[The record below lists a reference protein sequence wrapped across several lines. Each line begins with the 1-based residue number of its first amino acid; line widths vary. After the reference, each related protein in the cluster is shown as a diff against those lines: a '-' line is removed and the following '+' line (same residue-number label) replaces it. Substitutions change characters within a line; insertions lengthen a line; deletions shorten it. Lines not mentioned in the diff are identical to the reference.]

1 MARKVTPVPKG
12 YRTANPVLIVRGADA
27 ALSYY
32 ETVFGAEVL
41 SRYYAQDGITILQA
55 EMKIGNTIL
64 RVADEM
70 PAFGVFSPTS
80 LGGSPVI
87 VQLYLSEVDAFWTRV
102 VDSGAQVAVPLADTY
117 WGERFGR
124 FVDPFGHVWNI
135 AKRTEMLTPG
145 EIAER
150 ATVTFSVLE
159 PQADLQT
166 PGLAHDEIVAPA
178 TESLTGDVGAM
189 LEVIDGMIDESPQLE
204 SEPAQSV
211 AQ

>member
-1 MARKVTPVPKG
+1 MARKITPVPKG

-32 ETVFGAEVL
+32 ETVFGAEVM
-41 SRYYAQDGITILQA
+41 SRDYAQDGITILQA
-55 EMKIGNTIL
+55 EMKVGNTIL
-64 RVADEM
+64 RIADEM
-70 PAFGVFSPTS
+70 PEFGIFSPTS
-80 LGGSPVI
+80 LGGSAVI
-87 VQLYLSEVDAFWTRV
+87 VQLYLSEVDALWTRA
-102 VDSGAQVAVPLADTY
+102 VDSGARVAVPLADTY

-159 PQADLQT
+159 PLADLQT
-166 PGLAHDEIVAPA
+166 PGLAHDEIVARA
-178 TESLTGDVGAM
+178 TESLAGDVGAT
-189 LEVIDGMIDESPQLE
+189 LEAIDGMIDESQRLE
-204 SEPAQSV
+204 SEPAQIV
-211 AQ
+211 VQ

>member
-12 YRTANPVLIVRGADA
+12 YRTANPVLIVQGADA

-32 ETVFGAEVL
+32 ETVFGAEVM
-41 SRYYAQDGITILQA
+41 SRDYAQDGITILQA
-55 EMKIGNTIL
+55 EMKVGNTIL

-70 PAFGVFSPTS
+70 PAFGIVSPAS

-102 VDSGAQVAVPLADTY
+102 VDSGARVAVPLADTY

-135 AKRTEMLTPG
+135 AKRTEILTPG

-150 ATVTFSVLE
+150 AAMTLPVLE
-159 PQADLQT
+159 PQADVQT
-166 PGLAHDEIVAPA
+166 PSLADQEIVAQ
-178 TESLTGDVGAM
+178 
-189 LEVIDGMIDESPQLE
+189 LEVIDGAIEESPKLE
-204 SEPAQSV
+204 SEPAQSAV
-211 AQ
+211 Q

>member
-32 ETVFGAEVL
+32 ETVFGAEVI
-41 SRYYAQDGITILQA
+41 SRDYAQDGMTILQA

-70 PAFGVFSPTS
+70 PEFGVFSPTS

-87 VQLYLSEVDAFWTRV
+87 IQLYLSEVDEFWTRV
-102 VDSGAQVAVPLADTY
+102 VDSGAQVVVPLADTY

-150 ATVTFSVLE
+150 ATATVSVLE
-159 PQADLQT
+159 PQADLQS
-166 PGLAHDEIVAPA
+166 PGLAHDE
-178 TESLTGDVGAM
+178 
-189 LEVIDGMIDESPQLE
+189 SPRTE
-204 SEPAQSV
+204 SEPTHSV

>member
-41 SRYYAQDGITILQA
+41 SRDYAQDGITILQA

-70 PAFGVFSPTS
+70 PAFGIFSPTS

-87 VQLYLSEVDAFWTRV
+87 VQLNLSEVDAFWTQV
-102 VDSGAQVAVPLADTY
+102 VDNGAQVAVPLADTY

-150 ATVTFSVLE
+150 ATVTFSILE
-159 PQADLQT
+159 PEADLQP
-166 PGLAHDEIVAPA
+166 PGLAHDEIVAQA
-178 TESLTGDVGAM
+178 TESLEGEVRTPLELIVGA
-189 LEVIDGMIDESPQLE
+189 IDDTQQLE
-204 SEPAQSV
+204 SEPAQSL

>member
-41 SRYYAQDGITILQA
+41 SRDYAQDGTTMLQA

-70 PAFGVFSPTS
+70 PAFGIFSPTS

-102 VDSGAQVAVPLADTY
+102 VDNGAQVAVPLADTY

-124 FVDPFGHVWNI
+124 LVDPFGHVWNI
-135 AKRTEMLTPG
+135 AKRTEMLRPG
-145 EIAER
+145 EIGER
-150 ATVTFSVLE
+150 ATVAFSIQE
-159 PQADLQT
+159 PEADLQT
-166 PGLAHDEIVAPA
+166 SGLAHDDIVAQA
-178 TESLTGDVGAM
+178 SECLEGEVRTM
-189 LEVIDGMIDESPQLE
+189 FEVIDGTIEETPQPE

-211 AQ
+211 AR

>member
-1 MARKVTPVPKG
+1 MARKVSPVPKG
-12 YRTANPVLIVRGADA
+12 YRTANPVLIVQGADA

-32 ETVFGAEVL
+32 ETVFGAEVM
-41 SRYYAQDGITILQA
+41 SRDYAQDGMTILQA

-70 PAFGVFSPTS
+70 PAFGIVSPAS

-102 VDSGAQVAVPLADTY
+102 VDYGARVAVPLADTY

-135 AKRTEMLTPG
+135 AKRTEILTPG

-150 ATVTFSVLE
+150 AAMTLPVLE
-159 PQADLQT
+159 PQADVQA
-166 PGLAHDEIVAPA
+166 PGLADQEIVAQ
-178 TESLTGDVGAM
+178 
-189 LEVIDGMIDESPQLE
+189 LEVIDGAIEESPKPE
-204 SEPAQSV
+204 TEPAQSV
-211 AQ
+211 VQ

>member
-12 YRTANPVLIVRGADA
+12 YRTANPVLIVRDADT

-41 SRYYAQDGITILQA
+41 SRDYARDGVTILQA

-70 PAFGVFSPTS
+70 PAFGIFSPTS

-87 VQLYLSEVDAFWTRV
+87 VQLYLSEVDEMWNRV
-102 VDSGAQVAVPLADTY
+102 VESGARVAAPLADTY

-150 ATVTFSVLE
+150 ATVTFSILE
-159 PQADLQT
+159 PDADPQS
-166 PGLAHDEIVAPA
+166 PGLAHDETPRLGSGPA
-178 TESLTGDVGAM
+178 H
-189 LEVIDGMIDESPQLE
+189 
-204 SEPAQSV
+204 SV

>member
-1 MARKVTPVPKG
+1 MARKVTLVPKG
-12 YRTANPVLIVRGADA
+12 YRTANPVLIVRSADT

-41 SRYYAQDGITILQA
+41 SRDYAQDGMTILQA

-70 PAFGVFSPTS
+70 PAFGIVSPAS

-87 VQLYLSEVDAFWTRV
+87 VQLYLSEVDEFWARV
-102 VDSGAQVAVPLADTY
+102 VDYGARVAVPLADTY

-135 AKRTEMLTPG
+135 SKRTEILTPG

-150 ATVTFSVLE
+150 ATMTFAVLE
-159 PQADLQT
+159 PQAELQT
-166 PGLAHDEIVAPA
+166 PSLAHAEIVAQ
-178 TESLTGDVGAM
+178 
-189 LEVIDGMIDESPQLE
+189 LEVIDGAIDESPKLE

-211 AQ
+211 VQ

>member
-32 ETVFGAEVL
+32 ETVFGAEVI
-41 SRYYAQDGITILQA
+41 SRDYAQDGMTILQA

-87 VQLYLSEVDAFWTRV
+87 VQLYLSEVDEFWTRV

-135 AKRTEMLTPG
+135 AKRTEILTPG

-150 ATVTFSVLE
+150 AAMTLPVLE
-159 PQADLQT
+159 PQADEQT
-166 PGLAHDEIVAPA
+166 PSLAHAEIVAQ
-178 TESLTGDVGAM
+178 
-189 LEVIDGMIDESPQLE
+189 LEVIDGAIDESPKLE
-204 SEPAQSV
+204 SEPAQSAV
-211 AQ
+211 Q

>member
-12 YRTANPVLIVRGADA
+12 YRTATPVLIVRGADA

-41 SRYYAQDGITILQA
+41 SRDYAQDGMTILQA

-70 PAFGVFSPTS
+70 PAFGILSPTS

-87 VQLYLSEVDAFWTRV
+87 VQLYLSEVDAFWTQAVDNGARV
-102 VDSGAQVAVPLADTY
+102 VVPLADTY
-117 WGERFGR
+117 WGDRFGR
-124 FVDPFGHVWNI
+124 CVDPFGHVWNI

-150 ATVTFSVLE
+150 ATVTFSILE
-159 PQADLQT
+159 PEADLQT
-166 PGLAHDEIVAPA
+166 PGLAHDEIVAQA
-178 TESLTGDVGAM
+178 TESLEGEVRTA
-189 LEVIDGMIDESPQLE
+189 LEVIDGTIGEAPQPE

>member
-32 ETVFGAEVL
+32 ETVFGAEVM
-41 SRYYAQDGITILQA
+41 SRDYAQDGITILQA
-55 EMKIGNTIL
+55 EMKVGNTIL
-64 RVADEM
+64 RIADEM
-70 PAFGVFSPTS
+70 PEFGIFSPTS
-80 LGGSPVI
+80 LGGSAVI
-87 VQLYLSEVDAFWTRV
+87 VQLYLSEVDAFWTRA
-102 VDSGAQVAVPLADTY
+102 VDSGARVAVPLADTY

-135 AKRTEMLTPG
+135 AKRTEILTPG

-150 ATVTFSVLE
+150 AAMTLPVME
-159 PQADLQT
+159 PQADVQT
-166 PGLAHDEIVAPA
+166 PSLADQEIVAQ
-178 TESLTGDVGAM
+178 
-189 LEVIDGMIDESPQLE
+189 LEVIDGTIEESPKLE

-211 AQ
+211 VQ

>member
-1 MARKVTPVPKG
+1 MTRKVTPVPKG
-12 YRTANPVLIVRGADA
+12 YRTANPVLIVRGADT

-41 SRYYAQDGITILQA
+41 SRDYAQDGMTILQA

-70 PAFGVFSPTS
+70 PAFGIVSPTS

-87 VQLYLSEVDAFWTRV
+87 VQLYLSEVDAFWARV
-102 VDSGAQVAVPLADTY
+102 VDYGARVAVPLADTY

-135 AKRTEMLTPG
+135 AKRTEILTPG

-150 ATVTFSVLE
+150 AAMTLPVLE
-159 PQADLQT
+159 PQADVQT
-166 PGLAHDEIVAPA
+166 PGLADQEIVAQ
-178 TESLTGDVGAM
+178 
-189 LEVIDGMIDESPQLE
+189 LEVIDGAIDESPKLE
-204 SEPAQSV
+204 SEPAQSAV
-211 AQ
+211 Q

>member
-12 YRTANPVLIVRGADA
+12 YRTANPVLIVRGADT

-41 SRYYAQDGITILQA
+41 SRDYAQDGITILQA

-70 PAFGVFSPTS
+70 PEFGIFSPTS

-150 ATVTFSVLE
+150 ATATATVLE
-159 PQADLQT
+159 PQADLQS
-166 PGLAHDEIVAPA
+166 PGLAHDE
-178 TESLTGDVGAM
+178 
-189 LEVIDGMIDESPQLE
+189 SPRTE